1 MTMKTM
7 AEWAKEI
14 HENAVAHGWWEED
27 RTIGEICA
35 LIHSELSEA
44 LEEARAARPMMYVM
58 DEYNGEY
65 IQNPKY
71 FGAKKPEG
79 IAVELADAVIRV
91 LDWMAY
97 CGQEYRLDYVEEQG
111 ERLAAGYARSET
123 EPEELPEFVA
133 YLHDIVSMIHLRLM
147 DIDRV
152 RGRGQ
157 KKKRQTEAMAAA
169 GSVVFLVNGWL
180 RMKGVQ
186 LKEVMEIKHRYNK
199 TRPYKHGKAF

>member
-1 MTMKTM
+1 MKTM
-7 AEWAKEI
+7 REWAKEI

-27 RTIGEICA
+27 RTISEICA

-71 FGAKKPEG
+71 FGSRKPEG
-79 IAVELADAVIRV
+79 IAVELADAVIRM

-123 EPEELPEFVA
+123 EPEELPEFIA

-157 KKKRQTEAMAAA
+157 KKKRLTEAMAAA
-169 GSVVFLVNGWL
+169 VSLVFLVNGWL
-180 RMKGVQ
+180 RMQGIQ

>member
-1 MTMKTM
+1 MKTM
-7 AEWAKEI
+7 REWAKEI

-27 RTIGEICA
+27 RTISEICA

-44 LEEARAARPMMYVM
+44 LEEARAERPMMYVM

-79 IAVELADAVIRV
+79 IAVELADAVIRM

-97 CGQEYRLDYVEEQG
+97 CGQEYRLDIAEEQG
-111 ERLAAGYARSET
+111 ERIAAGYARSET
-123 EPEELPEFVA
+123 EPEELPEFIA

-157 KKKRQTEAMAAA
+157 KKKRQTEALAAA
-169 GSVVFLVNGWL
+169 GSMVFLVNSWL

>member
-1 MTMKTM
+1 MKTM

-97 CGQEYRLDYVEEQG
+97 CGEEGRLDIMEEQG
-111 ERLAAGYARSET
+111 ERIAAGYARSET
-123 EPEELPEFVA
+123 EPEELPEFIA
-133 YLHDIVSMIHLRLM
+133 YLHDIVSVIHVRLM
-147 DIDRV
+147 DIDKV
-152 RGRGQ
+152 RWSRR
-157 KKKRQTEAMAAA
+157 KKKRQTETMAAA

-180 RMKGVQ
+180 RMQGIQ
-186 LKEVMEIKHRYNK
+186 LREVMEIKHRYNK

>member
-1 MTMKTM
+1 MKTM

-27 RTIGEICA
+27 RTISEICA

-97 CGQEYRLDYVEEQG
+97 CGQEYRLDIVEEQG
-111 ERLAAGYARSET
+111 ERIAAGYARSET
-123 EPEELPEFVA
+123 EPEELPEFIA
-133 YLHDIVSMIHLRLM
+133 YLHDMVSVIHVRLM
-147 DIDRV
+147 DINKV
-152 RGRGQ
+152 RGSGR

>member
-1 MTMKTM
+1 MKTM
-7 AEWAKEI
+7 REWAKEI

-79 IAVELADAVIRV
+79 IAVELADAVIRM

-133 YLHDIVSMIHLRLM
+133 YLHDMVSVIHLRLM
-147 DIDRV
+147 DINKV
-152 RGRGQ
+152 RWSIR
-157 KKKRQTEAMAAA
+157 KKRQTEAMAAA

-180 RMKGVQ
+180 RMQGVQ

>member
-1 MTMKTM
+1 MKTM

-27 RTIGEICA
+27 RTIGEVCA

-65 IQNPKY
+65 IQNPRY
-71 FGAKKPEG
+71 FGSRKPEG
-79 IAVELADAVIRV
+79 IAVELADAVIRM
-91 LDWMAY
+91 LDWMAH
-97 CGQEYRLDYVEEQG
+97 CGQEYRLDIVEEQG
-111 ERLAAGYARSET
+111 ERIAARYARSET
-123 EPEELPEFVA
+123 EPEELPEFIA
-133 YLHDIVSMIHLRLM
+133 YLHDMVSVIHVRLM

-157 KKKRQTEAMAAA
+157 KKKRLTEAMAAA

-180 RMKGVQ
+180 RMQGIQ

>member
-1 MTMKTM
+1 MKTM

-97 CGQEYRLDYVEEQG
+97 CGQEYRLDIVEEQG
-111 ERLAAGYARSET
+111 ERIAAEYARSET

-133 YLHDIVSMIHLRLM
+133 YLHDMVSVIHVRLM
-147 DIDRV
+147 DINKV
-152 RGRGQ
+152 RWSRR

-180 RMKGVQ
+180 RMQGIQ

>member
-1 MTMKTM
+1 MKTM
-7 AEWAKEI
+7 REWAKEI

-27 RTIGEICA
+27 RTISEICA

-79 IAVELADAVIRV
+79 IAVELADAVIRM

-97 CGQEYRLDYVEEQG
+97 CGQEYRLDIVEEQG
-111 ERLAAGYARSET
+111 ERIAAGYARSET

-157 KKKRQTEAMAAA
+157 KKKRLTEAMAAA
-169 GSVVFLVNGWL
+169 GSVVFLVNGWM
-180 RMKGVQ
+180 RMQGIQ

>member
-1 MTMKTM
+1 MKTM

-27 RTIGEICA
+27 RTISEICA

-79 IAVELADAVIRV
+79 IAVELADAVIRM

-111 ERLAAGYARSET
+111 ERL
-123 EPEELPEFVA
+123 
-133 YLHDIVSMIHLRLM
+133 
-147 DIDRV
+147 
-152 RGRGQ
+152 
-157 KKKRQTEAMAAA
+157 AA

>member
-1 MTMKTM
+1 MKTM

-27 RTIGEICA
+27 RTISEICA

-97 CGQEYRLDYVEEQG
+97 CGQEYRLDIVEEQG

-123 EPEELPEFVA
+123 EPEELPEFIA

-152 RGRGQ
+152 RGRGR
-157 KKKRQTEAMAAA
+157 KKKRLTEAMAAA

-180 RMKGVQ
+180 RMQGIQ

>member
-1 MTMKTM
+1 MKTM

-65 IQNPKY
+65 IQNPRY
-71 FGAKKPEG
+71 YGSRKPEG
-79 IAVELADAVIRV
+79 IAVELADAVIRM
-91 LDWMAY
+91 LDWMAH
-97 CGQEYRLDYVEEQG
+97 CGEEGRLDTVEEQG
-111 ERLAAGYARSET
+111 ERIAAGYARSET

-133 YLHDIVSMIHLRLM
+133 YLHDMVSMIHLRLM

-157 KKKRQTEAMAAA
+157 KKKRQTEALAAA

-180 RMKGVQ
+180 RMQGIQ

>member
-1 MTMKTM
+1 MKTM

-14 HENAVAHGWWEED
+14 HENAVAHGWWEEE
-27 RTIGEICA
+27 RTISEVCA

-79 IAVELADAVIRV
+79 IAVELADAVIRM

-97 CGQEYRLDYVEEQG
+97 CGQEYRLDTVEEQG
-111 ERLAAGYARSET
+111 ERIAAGYARSET

-157 KKKRQTEAMAAA
+157 KKKRQTEALAAA
-169 GSVVFLVNGWL
+169 GSVVFLVNSWL
-180 RMKGVQ
+180 RMQGIQ

>member
-1 MTMKTM
+1 MTIT
-7 AEWAKEI
+7 EWAKEI

-27 RTIGEICA
+27 RTIGEVCA

-91 LDWMAY
+91 MDWMAY
-97 CGQEYRLDYVEEQG
+97 CGQEYRLDIVEEQG
-111 ERLAAGYARSET
+111 ERLEAGYARSET
-123 EPEELPEFVA
+123 EPEELPEFIA
-133 YLHDIVSMIHLRLM
+133 YLHDMVSVIHMRLM
-147 DIDRV
+147 DINKV
-152 RGRGQ
+152 RWSRR

-169 GSVVFLVNGWL
+169 GSVVFLVNSWL
-180 RMKGVQ
+180 RMQGIQ

>member
-1 MTMKTM
+1 MKTM
-7 AEWAKEI
+7 REWAKEI

-27 RTIGEICA
+27 RTISEICA

-91 LDWMAY
+91 LDWMVY
-97 CGQEYRLDYVEEQG
+97 CGQKYRLDYVEEQG
-111 ERLAAGYARSET
+111 ERIAAGYARSET

-133 YLHDIVSMIHLRLM
+133 YLHDMVSVIHMRLM
-147 DIDRV
+147 DINKV
-152 RGRGQ
+152 RWSGR
-157 KKKRQTEAMAAA
+157 KKKRLREAMAAA
-169 GSVVFLVNGWL
+169 GSVVFLVNRWL
-180 RMKGVQ
+180 RMQGIQ

>member
-1 MTMKTM
+1 MKTM

-27 RTIGEICA
+27 RTISEVCA

-79 IAVELADAVIRV
+79 IAVELADAVIRM

-111 ERLAAGYARSET
+111 ERIAAGYARSET
-123 EPEELPEFVA
+123 EPEELPEFIA
-133 YLHDIVSMIHLRLM
+133 YLHDMVSVIHLRLM
-147 DIDRV
+147 DINKV
-152 RGRGQ
+152 RWSRR

>member
-1 MTMKTM
+1 MKTM
-7 AEWAKEI
+7 REWAKEI

-27 RTIGEICA
+27 RTISEICA

-79 IAVELADAVIRV
+79 IAVELADAVIRM
-91 LDWMAY
+91 LDWMAH
-97 CGQEYRLDYVEEQG
+97 CGEEGRLDTVEEQG
-111 ERLAAGYARSET
+111 ERIAAGYARSET

-169 GSVVFLVNGWL
+169 GSVVFLVNGWM
-180 RMKGVQ
+180 RMQGIQ

>member
-1 MTMKTM
+1 MKTM
-7 AEWAKEI
+7 REWAKEI

-27 RTIGEICA
+27 RTISEVCA

-44 LEEARAARPMMYVM
+44 LEEARAERPMMYVM

-79 IAVELADAVIRV
+79 IAVELADAVIRM

-97 CGQEYRLDYVEEQG
+97 CGQEYRLDIAEEQG
-111 ERLAAGYARSET
+111 ERIAAGYARSET
-123 EPEELPEFVA
+123 EPEELPEFIA

-157 KKKRQTEAMAAA
+157 KKKRQTEALAAA
-169 GSVVFLVNGWL
+169 GSMVFLVNSWL
-180 RMKGVQ
+180 RMQGIQ

>member
-1 MTMKTM
+1 MKTM

-27 RTIGEICA
+27 RTISEICA

-97 CGQEYRLDYVEEQG
+97 CGQEYRLDIVEEQG
-111 ERLAAGYARSET
+111 ERIAAGYARSET
-123 EPEELPEFVA
+123 EPEELPEFIA

-147 DIDRV
+147 DIDSV

-180 RMKGVQ
+180 RMQGIQ
-186 LKEVMEIKHRYNK
+186 LREVMEIKHRYNK

>member
-1 MTMKTM
+1 MKTM
-7 AEWAKEI
+7 REWAKEI

-27 RTIGEICA
+27 RTISEICA

-79 IAVELADAVIRV
+79 IAVELADAVIRI
-91 LDWMAY
+91 LDWMAH
-97 CGQEYRLDYVEEQG
+97 CGEEGRLDIVEEQWG
-111 ERLAAGYARSET
+111 RIAAEYAQSET
-123 EPEELPEFVA
+123 EPKELPEFIA
-133 YLHDIVSMIHLRLM
+133 CLHDIVSMIHLRLM
-147 DIDRV
+147 DIDSV
-152 RGRGQ
+152 MGRGQ
-157 KKKRQTEAMAAA
+157 KENRMAEAMAAA
-169 GSVVFLVNGWL
+169 AAGVVFLVNGWL
-180 RMKGVQ
+180 RMQGVQ

>member
-1 MTMKTM
+1 MKTM

-27 RTIGEICA
+27 RTISEICA

-79 IAVELADAVIRV
+79 IAVELADAVIRM

-97 CGQEYRLDYVEEQG
+97 CGQEYRLDIVEEQG
-111 ERLAAGYARSET
+111 EMLAAGYARSET

-133 YLHDIVSMIHLRLM
+133 YLHDMVSVIHVRLM

-152 RGRGQ
+152 RGRGR

-180 RMKGVQ
+180 RMQGIQ

>member
-1 MTMKTM
+1 MKTM

-27 RTIGEICA
+27 RTISEICA

-44 LEEARAARPMMYVM
+44 LEEARAERPMMYVM

-97 CGQEYRLDYVEEQG
+97 CGKEGWLDIVEEQG
-111 ERLAAGYARSET
+111 ERIAAGYARSET

-133 YLHDIVSMIHLRLM
+133 YLHDMVSMIHLRLM

-152 RGRGQ
+152 RGRGR
-157 KKKRQTEAMAAA
+157 KKRQTEAMAAA
-169 GSVVFLVNGWL
+169 VSVVFLVNGWL

>member
-1 MTMKTM
+1 M
-7 AEWAKEI
+7 
-14 HENAVAHGWWEED
+14 
-27 RTIGEICA
+27 
-35 LIHSELSEA
+35 
-44 LEEARAARPMMYVM
+44 
-58 DEYNGEY
+58 
-65 IQNPKY
+65 
-71 FGAKKPEG
+71 
-79 IAVELADAVIRV
+79 ELADAVIRM

-97 CGQEYRLDYVEEQG
+97 CGQEYRLDIVEEQG
-111 ERLAAGYARSET
+111 ERIAAEYARSEA
-123 EPEELPEFVA
+123 EPEELPEFIA

-180 RMKGVQ
+180 RMQGIQ

>member
-1 MTMKTM
+1 MKTM

-27 RTIGEICA
+27 RTISEICA

-79 IAVELADAVIRV
+79 IAVELADAVIRM

-133 YLHDIVSMIHLRLM
+133 YLHDMVSVIHMRLM
-147 DIDRV
+147 DINKV
-152 RGRGQ
+152 RWSRR

-169 GSVVFLVNGWL
+169 GNVVFLVNGWL

>member
-1 MTMKTM
+1 MKTM
-7 AEWAKEI
+7 REWAKEI

-27 RTIGEICA
+27 RTISEICA

-79 IAVELADAVIRV
+79 IAVELADAVIRM
-91 LDWMAY
+91 LDWMAH
-97 CGQEYRLDYVEEQG
+97 CGEEGRLDTVEEQG
-111 ERLAAGYARSET
+111 ERIAAGYARSET

-133 YLHDIVSMIHLRLM
+133 YLHDIVSVIHVRLM
-147 DIDRV
+147 DIDKV
-152 RGRGQ
+152 RWSRR
-157 KKKRQTEAMAAA
+157 KKKRLTEAMAAA

-180 RMKGVQ
+180 RMQGVQ

>member
-1 MTMKTM
+1 MKTM

-27 RTIGEICA
+27 RTISEICA

-71 FGAKKPEG
+71 FGSKKPEG
-79 IAVELADAVIRV
+79 IAVELADAVIRM

-147 DIDRV
+147 DINKV
-152 RGRGQ
+152 RGSGQ
-157 KKKRQTEAMAAA
+157 KKKRLTEALAAAA
-169 GSVVFLVNGWL
+169 GVVFLVNGWL
-180 RMKGVQ
+180 RMQGIQ
-186 LKEVMEIKHRYNK
+186 LREVMEIKHRYNK

>member
-1 MTMKTM
+1 MKTM
-7 AEWAKEI
+7 REWAKEI

-27 RTIGEICA
+27 RTISEICA

-71 FGAKKPEG
+71 FGSRKPEG
-79 IAVELADAVIRV
+79 IAVELADAVIRM

-147 DIDRV
+147 DINKV
-152 RGRGQ
+152 RGSGQ
-157 KKKRQTEAMAAA
+157 KKKRLTEALAAAA
-169 GSVVFLVNGWL
+169 GVVFLVNGWL
-180 RMKGVQ
+180 RMQGIQ
-186 LKEVMEIKHRYNK
+186 LREVMEIKHRYNK

>member
-1 MTMKTM
+1 MKTM

-14 HENAVAHGWWEED
+14 HENAVAHGWWEEE
-27 RTIGEICA
+27 RTISEVCA

-79 IAVELADAVIRV
+79 IAVELADAVIRM

-97 CGQEYRLDYVEEQG
+97 CGQEYRLDTVEEEG
-111 ERLAAGYARSET
+111 ERIAAGYARSET
-123 EPEELPEFVA
+123 EPEELTEFIA

-147 DIDRV
+147 DIDKV
-152 RGRGQ
+152 RWSRQ
-157 KKKRQTEAMAAA
+157 QKKRQTEALAAA
-169 GSVVFLVNGWL
+169 GSVVFLVNRWL
-180 RMKGVQ
+180 RMQGIQ

>member
-1 MTMKTM
+1 MKTM

-44 LEEARAARPMMYVM
+44 LEGARAARPMMYVM

-79 IAVELADAVIRV
+79 IAVELADAVIRI

-97 CGQEYRLDYVEEQG
+97 CGKEGLLDYVEEEK
-111 ERLAAGYARSET
+111 ERIAAGYARSET

-133 YLHDIVSMIHLRLM
+133 YLHDMVSVIHMRLM
-147 DIDRV
+147 DINKV
-152 RGRGQ
+152 RWSRR

-180 RMKGVQ
+180 RMQGIQ

>member
-1 MTMKTM
+1 MKTM

-27 RTIGEICA
+27 RTISEICA

-79 IAVELADAVIRV
+79 IAVELADAVIRM
-91 LDWMAY
+91 LDWMAH
-97 CGQEYRLDYVEEQG
+97 CGEEGRLDTVEEQG
-111 ERLAAGYARSET
+111 ERIAAGYARSET
-123 EPEELPEFVA
+123 EPEELPEFIA
-133 YLHDIVSMIHLRLM
+133 YLHDMVSVIHVRLM
-147 DIDRV
+147 DIDKV

-180 RMKGVQ
+180 RMKGIQ

>member
-1 MTMKTM
+1 MKTM

-27 RTIGEICA
+27 RTISEICA

-65 IQNPKY
+65 IQNPRY
-71 FGAKKPEG
+71 YGSRKPEG
-79 IAVELADAVIRV
+79 IAVELADAVIRM

-97 CGQEYRLDYVEEQG
+97 CGKEGFLDYVEEQG
-111 ERLAAGYARSET
+111 ERIAAGYARSET

-133 YLHDIVSMIHLRLM
+133 YLHDMVSVIHVRLM
-147 DIDRV
+147 DIDKV
-152 RGRGQ
+152 RWSRR

>member
-1 MTMKTM
+1 MKTM
-7 AEWAKEI
+7 REWAKEI

-27 RTIGEICA
+27 RTISEICA

-79 IAVELADAVIRV
+79 IAVELADAVIRM
-91 LDWMAY
+91 LDWMAH
-97 CGQEYRLDYVEEQG
+97 CGEEGRLDTVEEQG

-123 EPEELPEFVA
+123 EPEELPEFIA
-133 YLHDIVSMIHLRLM
+133 CLHDVVSMIHQQLM

-152 RGRGQ
+152 RWSRR

>member
-1 MTMKTM
+1 MKTM
-7 AEWAKEI
+7 REWAKEI

-27 RTIGEICA
+27 RTISEICA

-65 IQNPKY
+65 LQNPKY

-79 IAVELADAVIRV
+79 IAVELADAVIRM

-97 CGQEYRLDYVEEQG
+97 CGQEYRLDIAEEQG
-111 ERLAAGYARSET
+111 ERIAAGYARSET
-123 EPEELPEFVA
+123 EPEELPEFIA

-157 KKKRQTEAMAAA
+157 KKKRQTEALAAA
-169 GSVVFLVNGWL
+169 GSMVFLVNGWL
-180 RMKGVQ
+180 RMNGVK

>member
-1 MTMKTM
+1 MKTM

-91 LDWMAY
+91 MDWMAY
-97 CGQEYRLDYVEEQG
+97 CGQEYRLDIVEEQG
-111 ERLAAGYARSET
+111 ERIAAGYARSET
-123 EPEELPEFVA
+123 EPKEL
-133 YLHDIVSMIHLRLM
+133 
-147 DIDRV
+147 
-152 RGRGQ
+152 Q
-157 KKKRQTEAMAAA
+157 K
-169 GSVVFLVNGWL
+169 
-180 RMKGVQ
+180 
-186 LKEVMEIKHRYNK
+186 
-199 TRPYKHGKAF
+199 